1 MKVKIK
7 KLNDKAVMPQWN
19 NRSAGCD
26 LSSTEDYT
34 LKPGERKLFKTG
46 ISIAIPSGF
55 YGRVAP
61 RSGLAYKSGLDVL
74 AGVIDEDYRG
84 DVGVILI
91 NLGQE
96 DKSIVAGDK
105 IAQLIFEVCAR
116 AEFVEVENLD
126 ETDRGAGGYGSTD
139 KKVKSELLDTFKQV
153 QSERKFTLG
162 RQTTIDRIVVKDKH
176 EADSIRSYLGNFQG
190 EIYEYTENGKRG
202 LCIVDSAGTIQ
213 VKYQL

>member
-1 MKVKIK
+1 
-7 KLNDKAVMPQWN
+7 
-19 NRSAGCD
+19 
-26 LSSTEDYT
+26 
-34 LKPGERKLFKTG
+34 
-46 ISIAIPSGF
+46 
-55 YGRVAP
+55 
-61 RSGLAYKSGLDVL
+61 
-74 AGVIDEDYRG
+74 
-84 DVGVILI
+84 
-91 NLGQE
+91 
-96 DKSIVAGDK
+96 VAGDK